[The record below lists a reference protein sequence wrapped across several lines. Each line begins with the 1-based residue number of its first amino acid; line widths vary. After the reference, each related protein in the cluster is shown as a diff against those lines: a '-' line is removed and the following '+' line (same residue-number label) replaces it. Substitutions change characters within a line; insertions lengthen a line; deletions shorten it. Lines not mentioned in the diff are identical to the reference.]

1 MGNSLKSA
9 VPNLQ
14 KTVFPRMVDMSDGK
28 DVECGALEQGR
39 ETGLTNNSGK
49 IPKAKDKNNPPNPA
63 TTNPLKQSKTPEL
76 VLLGHFPEVWR

>member
-1 MGNSLKSA
+1 
-9 VPNLQ
+9 
-14 KTVFPRMVDMSDGK
+14 MVDMSNGK

-76 VLLGHFPEVWR
+76 VCWVTSQRCGDDFRYFVLPQGEKRGL